1 LAKIKTKT
9 AKKTKVAPK
18 IPAKEVLEAT
28 VPPEI
33 KASKKELAQEAL
45 DLLGAATPSVTSGGG
60 TVRWISESAYN
71 AVNSRLASIIGD

>member
-1 LAKIKTKT
+1 M
-9 AKKTKVAPK
+9 
-18 IPAKEVLEAT
+18 
-28 VPPEI
+28 PPEI